1 VARYDRVILPGGKGE
16 VVLELSTGRLRGK
29 VQKVAK
35 VSTNDPDKTNV
46 NLQLKALIKKSF
58 NISPQD
64 YVRFTIDRGEA
75 WSKEFKVSSPRQKE
89 FKIVKVSS
97 PSRAISATHTL
108 LPDKDSADAGNV
120 YNLKVL
126 ISPEAPVGNVKG
138 AIKIYTDIPGAS
150 PAMIHLRGR
159 IEGSI
164 HYQPEQLTF
173 TPIINE
179 GAISRTVNFHKAKGK
194 GFKIKEVKAGC
205 DDLKLKIIPVEEGRS
220 YVLVASWTR
229 DDIKKMH
236 RGVIYVLTDSK
247 EENQLDIPYTVFPG
261 VEKRKF

>member
-1 VARYDRVILPGGKGE
+1 MARYDRVILPGGKGE

-29 VQKVAK
+29 VQKAAK
-35 VSTNDPDKTNV
+35 VSTNDPNMPKV
-46 NLQLKALIKKSF
+46 RLQLRALIKKSF

-64 YVRFTIDRGEA
+64 YVRFTIDRGED
-75 WSKEFKVSSPRQKE
+75 WSKEFKISSPRKKE

-97 PSRAISATHTL
+97 PSRAISATYTL
-108 LPDKDSADAGNV
+108 LPDKDNPDAGNK
-120 YNLKVL
+120 YKLKVL
-126 ISPEAPVGNVKG
+126 ISPEAPVGNVRG

-150 PAMIHLRGR
+150 PAMIHLSGR

-179 GAISRTVNFHKAKGK
+179 GAISRTVNFHKAKGE
-194 GFKIKEVKAGC
+194 GFRIEEVKTGS
-205 DDLKLKIIPVEEGRS
+205 DDLKWKIIPVEEGKS
-220 YVLVASWTR
+220 YVLVAYWTR

-236 RGVIYVLTDSK
+236 RGVIHVLTDSK
-247 EENQLDIPYTVFPG
+247 EENHLDIPYTVFPG